1 MCPDHCDALDRRCDV
16 DEKQL
21 REEKPRSLLQ
31 VCYHGPFP
39 RRGSWRPS
47 HSFSSRTTHTRS
59 CQREA
64 SRCSHPS
71 LWSVTGWGWALEP
84 HPSPGAESSL
94 RPSCP
99 WFSRLVAL
107 GCWGPDLPFQRVTAT
122 LGRGNPRG
130 MGAGS
135 WVLASTGRV
144 PAPAVW
150 LGESDERL

>member
-47 HSFSSRTTHTRS
+47 QSFSSRSTHTRS

-71 LWSVTGWGWALEP
+71 LWSVTGWGGGSGATPKPRCRIQFASLLSLVLTSRGTWMLGSRSSISASHCHPWAWQSQGHGGRVLGVSIHGP
-84 HPSPGAESSL
+84 CAS
-94 RPSCP
+94 PSC
-99 WFSRLVAL
+99 VA
-107 GCWGPDLPFQRVTAT
+107 G
-122 LGRGNPRG
+122 
-130 MGAGS
+130 
-135 WVLASTGRV
+135 
-144 PAPAVW
+144 
-150 LGESDERL
+150 GE